1 MDGFLGQQPIAAVAE
16 DLAQAADL
24 LFEQAQRADVADT
37 TAEHA
42 APQIPALE
50 EPQPAEQEGNIASP
64 MKIEETGGSADEATK
79 EAAGGN
85 IVNKSTGAAD
95 LAPAGEAEAA
105 PKPDAPAAD
114 ENLAPETTA
123 AEDTPMPD
131 AQQEQGEEAAM
142 PGDGTAPAAAPAMGD
157 PKLEEGTTN
166 LPEEPVFVNL
176 VERKDVAG
184 GKPPKS
190 HRGGSLHGHNY
201 VIRFFLV
208 DSKGHHHLAAT
219 GIDNG
224 DSHYEYSNQTG
235 FPALF
240 CHNKAEVK
248 KWADGIIARSQDR
261 AGFHTDVICD
271 EVPPV
276 GTTVALPSF
285 ISYSESKEELPDG
298 RHLLKWYLLDDKG
311 HNHLALTGEEKETRD
326 GHYAYHTEAIFELT
340 APLEAK
346 NQDEVKKWLNKMLV
360 KPQPGLPVTAV
371 GPMALRTATQR
382 VVRPVQTL
390 RLGTLGSGG
399 GRGRYS
405 TPGSGG
411 RRGRGRGRGPGRPP
425 RPSFGFGSGP
435 ASGLGTVRYGIGES
449 LQRQATTGNLVR
461 RGRGGWKYVDPDK
474 DARDLIAAE
483 LKRWVQE
490 ESARRETLKTEA
502 LAYAKD
508 DLTNGDASVVV
519 RVLSTLQAAAK
530 DPAGVL
536 PAGGAPGTHEQR
548 KALVATIGALREI
561 SHLRASLS
569 LLAYPEL
576 KAAVVALSRQQI
588 QPDVASLAAFTL
600 EGWLRTAVAH
610 ISVLAEPRY
619 VQDPRPVLDN
629 LIADQTRFDPVVTA
643 ITHRS
648 LKRAAPGSSLGFFTP
663 GSTGTLTPGAQGTP
677 ATSAGGDLGDHHPS
691 PGGGGAAHAGL
702 AADDSIAG
710 GAETS
715 TGVEAT
721 TEGMQLDE
729 GQEGSAAKKQRIALE
744 NAPSVSLLNTSA
756 VGAENDDARI
766 LEPFEQ
772 HLAERGVDF

>member
-1 MDGFLGQQPIAAVAE
+1 MDGFLGQQPIATVAE

-24 LFEQAQRADVADT
+24 MFQQAQRVDADVAADT
-37 TAEHA
+37 GDAALVPAPEPTLSEGAQVGNSVLLVEAEGTARAIVSGADGE
-42 APQIPALE
+42 APNE
-50 EPQPAEQEGNIASP
+50 E
-64 MKIEETGGSADEATK
+64 
-79 EAAGGN
+79 AGGN
-85 IVNKSTGAAD
+85 LGAVESVPPVDGGKA
-95 LAPAGEAEAA
+95 AAA
-105 PKPDAPAAD
+105 PKP
-114 ENLAPETTA
+114 NAPEADPPASRTTA
-123 AEDTPMPD
+123 ADDINTSMPD
-131 AQQEQGEEAAM
+131 AQQQEQG
-142 PGDGTAPAAAPAMGD
+142 APLAGEGAAPVGGD
-157 PKLEEGTTN
+157 PK
-166 LPEEPVFVNL
+166 PEDDDKQSDEPVFVNL

-224 DSHYEYSNQTG
+224 DSHYEYSNHTG

-240 CHNKAEVK
+240 CHNKVEVK

-271 EVPPV
+271 VVPPL
-276 GTTVALPSF
+276 GTTVALPAF

-326 GHYAYHTEAIFELT
+326 GHYAYHTEAIFEVT

-346 NQDEVKKWLNKMLV
+346 NQEEVKKWLDKMLV
-360 KPQPGLPVTAV
+360 KPQQGIPVTV
-371 GPMALRTATQR
+371 GPMALRTAAQR
-382 VVRPVQTL
+382 VPRPVQTL
-390 RLGTLGSGG
+390 RLGSLGSGG
-399 GRGRYS
+399 GRGRYG

-435 ASGLGTVRYGIGES
+435 ASALGGVRYGADS

-502 LAYAKD
+502 LAYAND
-508 DLTNGDASVVV
+508 ELMSSDASVVA
-519 RVLSTLQAAAK
+519 R
-530 DPAGVL
+530 VL
-536 PAGGAPGTHEQR
+536 PALQASAKNPSAVLPPGGAPGTHEQR

-561 SHLRASLS
+561 SHLRTSLS

-576 KAAVVALSRQQI
+576 KAAVVALSRQEI

-600 EGWLRTAVAH
+600 EGWLRSAVAH

-619 VQDPRPVLDN
+619 VQDPRPVLDT
-629 LIADQTRFDPVVTA
+629 LVADQNRFDPVVTA
-643 ITHRS
+643 ITHRA
-648 LKRAAPGSSLGFFTP
+648 LKRAAPGGTLGFFTP

-677 ATSAGGDLGDHHPS
+677 ATSAGGDVDLPS
-691 PGGGGAAHAGL
+691 PSGAGH
-702 AADDSIAG
+702 AADDSTM

-715 TGVEAT
+715 TGVET
-721 TEGMQLDE
+721 TAEGIQLDE
-729 GQEGSAAKKQRIALE
+729 TQAGSAAKKQRIALE

-756 VGAENDDARI
+756 MAVEDDDARI
-766 LEPFEQ
+766 LAPFEQ
-772 HLAERGVDF
+772 QLAERGVYF